1 MLRAFLAAIA
11 AFLLFLGLLFYVV
24 LTASSGQAAD
34 GGLSGAPT
42 QEALDDI
49 PPRYLALYQKAATSQ
64 SCHVPWA
71 VLAGIGKVESDH
83 GRLDAPG
90 VKSGHNPWGAAGPM
104 QFGALPGSAAGDS
117 WSTYGVDGNGDGVAD
132 VYDPADAIPAA
143 ANYLC
148 AHGAGAGTLEAIRD
162 ALYAY
167 NHAWWY
173 VDDVLSWARR
183 YAQSST
189 SAPAQ
194 AAIAW
199 AKQHLGTPYYWGGTC
214 TNPTLQGGP
223 GNCDCSSLVQQAYAH
238 AGITLGRTTY
248 EQVHQGALVSPE
260 DLAPGDLLFTNW
272 QGGQPQHVVMYIGNN
287 QVIHAPRTGDVVKIA
302 EADYYIAQARVIRR
316 PSSLLG

>member
-1 MLRAFLAAIA
+1 
-11 AFLLFLGLLFYVV
+11 
-24 LTASSGQAAD
+24 
-34 GGLSGAPT
+34 
-42 QEALDDI
+42 
-49 PPRYLALYQKAATSQ
+49 
-64 SCHVPWA
+64 
-71 VLAGIGKVESDH
+71 
-83 GRLDAPG
+83 
-90 VKSGHNPWGAAGPM
+90 M

-199 AKQHLGTPYYWGGTC
+199 AKQHLGVS
-214 TNPTLQGGP
+214 PTHVGMDRVRGVP
-223 GNCDCSSLVQQAYAH
+223 
-238 AGITLGRTTY
+238 
-248 EQVHQGALVSPE
+248 ALVRASEPHARG
-260 DLAPGDLLFTNW
+260 DGPMSGDLE
-272 QGGQPQHVVMYIGNN
+272 PV
-287 QVIHAPRTGDVVKIA
+287 
-302 EADYYIAQARVIRR
+302 R
-316 PSSLLG
+316 PV